1 VIDESFS
8 GQNGRFWERA
18 KHVPDSHFSVARMTA
33 VTISQT
39 HRTNHRVFEQRHL
52 KVPRSARYAI
62 LGSPTADLSEV
73 WFVCHGHGQLA
84 ARFLSRFLPLEREDR
99 LFIAPEGLSRY
110 YLSPPSAGP
119 HPPGTPVGASWMTA
133 EDRESEISDY
143 VQYLDLLH
151 DEIFGIVARTKV
163 RVWALGFSQG
173 AATVARW
180 VMRGRVEPDRVVLCS
195 GMLPAEL
202 DSESAQSLVLRAPLT
217 MTFGDADEF
226 ASAERVTSEERK
238 LNELAIPYE
247 IIRFKGGHT
256 ITPELL
262 TRLTASSN
270 D

>member
-1 VIDESFS
+1 MFQTPPLVSR
-8 GQNGRFWERA
+8 GL
-18 KHVPDSHFSVARMTA
+18 A
-33 VTISQT
+33 VTISQAQ
-39 HRTNHRVFEQRHL
+39 RTNHRVFEQRHL

-62 LGSPTADLSEV
+62 LGSPAAALTEV

-99 LFIAPEGLSRY
+99 LFIAPEALSRY
-110 YLSPPSAGP
+110 YLSPPNAGP

-133 EDRESEISDY
+133 EDRESEINDY
-143 VQYLDLLH
+143 VEYLDLLH
-151 DEIFGIVARTKV
+151 DEIFRIVARTKV

-180 VMRGRVEPDRVVLCS
+180 VMRGRAEPDRVVLCS

-202 DSESAQSLVLRAPLT
+202 DGESAQRLVLRAPLT
-217 MTFGDADEF
+217 LTFGDADEF
-226 ASAERVTSEERK
+226 ASPDRVKSEQAK
-238 LNELAIPYE
+238 LTQLGIPYE
-247 IIRFKGGHT
+247 ILRFTGGHT

-262 TRLTASSN
+262 NQLTAAAS

>member
-1 VIDESFS
+1 
-8 GQNGRFWERA
+8 
-18 KHVPDSHFSVARMTA
+18 M
-33 VTISQT
+33 
-39 HRTNHRVFEQRHL
+39 
-52 KVPRSARYAI
+52 
-62 LGSPTADLSEV
+62 ADLSEV

-99 LFIAPEGLSRY
+99 LFIAPEALSRY
-110 YLSPPSAGP
+110 YLSPPNAGP
-119 HPPGTPVGASWMTA
+119 HAPGTPVGASWMTA

-143 VQYLDLLH
+143 VEYLDLLH
-151 DEIFGIVARTKV
+151 DQIFSSVARTKV

-180 VMRGRVEPDRVVLCS
+180 IMRGKVEPDRVVLCS

-202 DSESAQSLVLRAPLT
+202 DRESAQRLVLRAPLT
-217 MTFGDADEF
+217 LTFGDADEF
-226 ASAERVTSEERK
+226 ASVERITSEETK
-238 LNELAIPYE
+238 LNQSGIPYD

-262 TRLTASSN
+262 TQLTESSR